1 MSSLINSKVFDI
13 IKEDIES
20 LDGRIILLKGN
31 YCGGKSKCSGLF
43 YMDSNDNPIIKV
55 AKGSLLEEEWFGVL
69 VHEYCHFI
77 QWRDNSRLWNRF
89 CDHDITYSQII
100 LKPQKYKKELEA
112 LMELEIN
119 CEKCA
124 TNIIKNNKLFD
135 HKKYVQS
142 ANAIIYKYAFLYNY
156 GKWPNDNRKYKKVQ
170 DYCSTKILKSYK
182 EYLNIPEKVINYY
195 K

>member
-1 MSSLINSKVFDI
+1 VFDI

-43 YMDSNDNPIIKV
+43 YMDSNDNPVIKV

-69 VHEYCHFI
+69 LHEYCHFI

-124 TNIIKNNKLFD
+124 TNMIKNNKLFD
-135 HKKYVQS
+135 HKKYAQS

-170 DYCSTKILKSYK
+170 DYCSTNILKSYK